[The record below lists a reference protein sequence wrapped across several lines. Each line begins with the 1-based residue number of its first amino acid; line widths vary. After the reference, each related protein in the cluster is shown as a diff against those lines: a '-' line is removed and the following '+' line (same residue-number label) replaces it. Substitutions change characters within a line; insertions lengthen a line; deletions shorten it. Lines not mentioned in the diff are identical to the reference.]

1 MLCISYI
8 QVGSYIPIKTH
19 VSICK
24 YVICKFQAGT
34 YRRLDYYSV
43 FCWMISSVSI
53 TLCLVPAAWQLLGK
67 CSAQIGTHYI
77 LNYNITVHLYLPK
90 NMHLNMLHICK
101 STYAHIP
108 WHLMLFFQM
117 FVNVAQW
124 AYVSSRI
131 NPWSYPH
138 STEESTSNRI
148 WRALVNLPQ
157 KKINPVEKYLF
168 LSPCC
173 INLWMDD
180 IRETTA
186 GKSFYLLGC

>member
-67 CSAQIGTHYI
+67 CSCFYLEKSILFSVWEAAWTSGWIGALWVSPAPHQVSRSPSSGVFIRTTQHFLRCLWI
-77 LNYNITVHLYLPK
+77 FCVLLEKGFSSQVGRSVLICDDDQEGDSDRQFIKENKHHVLNVHSLKDTL
-90 NMHLNMLHICK
+90 LA
-101 STYAHIP
+101 TAYAC
-108 WHLMLFFQM
+108 WL
-117 FVNVAQW
+117 
-124 AYVSSRI
+124 
-131 NPWSYPH
+131 
-138 STEESTSNRI
+138 
-148 WRALVNLPQ
+148 
-157 KKINPVEKYLF
+157 
-168 LSPCC
+168 LSPTTSC
-173 INLWMDD
+173 I
-180 IRETTA
+180 
-186 GKSFYLLGC
+186 CQ